1 MTTTIKLLAIAAL
14 ATALMPA
21 GADDKPGVSDRLL
34 SLNTVTGDK
43 AMAAKIT
50 ELRKDKAGLK
60 ELLAEA
66 RVAVKDKEKD
76 PPLNFTACFVLARA
90 AHMTRDYEPA
100 EAFYKLCV
108 EHAFKLKSSRKLA
121 QVFEALIDLFERTK
135 KFDDAL
141 FICDKFLGLKGE
153 NERDEIERAK
163 PFILEQKI
171 IILARQKKFD
181 EALQRVD
188 ELIRLDEGGWYFVRR
203 KAEVLREAGQF
214 RESADAYNDAIDR
227 INANDNIKED
237 DKKRFL
243 ATCKF
248 LLSSVYVDLDEL
260 DKSVEIMDGLI
271 KEYPDNATYQN
282 DLGYI
287 LADHNQRLDDALK
300 MIEKAL
306 ELDRAERKKLVDE
319 GLIAADEDRDNSAY
333 LDSLAWV
340 HFKKKNYD
348 KALELMKEVIKH
360 EESQHP
366 EIYDHLGDIYKAK
379 GQTEDAVAAWK
390 KALSLENVNHRDVE
404 RKKAI
409 RKKIAANE
417 VKD

>member
-1 MTTTIKLLAIAAL
+1 MTTTIKLLA
-14 ATALMPA
+14 ATALAAGLAPA
-21 GADDKPGVSDRLL
+21 LAQDKAEVSDKLL
-34 SLNTVTGDK
+34 ALNSVTGDK
-43 AMAAKIT
+43 AMVAKIT
-50 ELRKDKAGLK
+50 ELRKDKPGLK
-60 ELLAEA
+60 ALLAEA
-66 RVAVKDKEKD
+66 KSAVKDKEKD
-76 PPLNFTACFVLARA
+76 PPLNFTACYVLARA
-90 AHMTRDYEPA
+90 AHMTRDFEPA

-121 QVFEALIDLFERTK
+121 QVFEGLIDLFERTK
-135 KFDDAL
+135 KYDDAL

-171 IILARQKKFD
+171 IILARQQKFD
-181 EALQRVD
+181 DALQRVD

-214 RESADAYNDAIDR
+214 RESAAAYEDAIER
-227 INANDNIKED
+227 INANDNIKDED
-237 DKKRFL
+237 RKRFL

-260 DKSVEIMDGLI
+260 DKSVEIMEGLI
-271 KEYPDNATYQN
+271 KDYPDNATYQN

-306 ELDRAERKKLVDE
+306 ELDRAERKRLLDE
-319 GLIAADEDRDNSAY
+319 GLISAEEDRDNSAY

-340 HFKKKNYD
+340 HFRKKNYD
-348 KALELMKEVIKH
+348 KALELMTEVVKQ

-379 GQTEDAVAAWK
+379 GQTDEAVKAWK
-390 KALSLENVNHRDVE
+390 KALALENVNHRDVE

-409 RKKIAANE
+409 RKKIAANDG
-417 VKD
+417 KD